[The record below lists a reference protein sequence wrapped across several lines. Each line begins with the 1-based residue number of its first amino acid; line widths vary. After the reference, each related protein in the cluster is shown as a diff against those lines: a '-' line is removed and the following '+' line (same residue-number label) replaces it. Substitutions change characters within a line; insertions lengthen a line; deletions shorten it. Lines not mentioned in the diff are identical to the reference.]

1 MYHKLVI
8 DNFAG
13 GGGGSTGIEAALGR
27 PVDVA
32 INHCRFALGMHRI
45 NHPFTEHLE
54 TDVFDVDPPTVTK
67 GLPIGLVHSS
77 PDCRYFSKAK
87 NGPLD
92 NAKIRG
98 LALVML
104 RWAKA
109 RAEVLTMENVEEMQ
123 EWGPLVEMVKKG
135 KPGLYPDPRY
145 KGRTWAA
152 FLACLSTGIDA
163 EHPDL
168 SEILQVLGS
177 SVTKAELVKGF
188 GYTLEY
194 RCLRGFSYRT
204 PTTRNRLF
212 MVARCDGKPIVW
224 PEATHGDPKKLGP
237 GMTKWR
243 TIAECLDF
251 SLKCPS
257 IFLTRKQA
265 KVLGCKRPLVKN
277 TLRRVAVGMGKYV
290 IHAAEPFIVN
300 LTHQGGDRLEP
311 VSEPVKTITG
321 AHRGEKALVQATTAT
336 FVTEHANGSNQRN
349 MPADE
354 PMRTQCAQVKGGH
367 FAAVSATLVQTGYGE
382 REGQAPRVLDLQ
394 EPLGTIVASGG
405 KHALAT
411 ASMVKLRGRNIGA
424 GADEP
429 MHTASAGGQHHGLI
443 AATLVR
449 QFGESVGSEVD
460 SPCPTVMPGGQGKT
474 ALVAACLAQH
484 NGGFNTMEARAA
496 DEPLSTICS
505 RGAQQQLVAASAV
518 AYYGSETD
526 GQGMN
531 EPARTSTTKPRL
543 GLVESKAVYPLTAEE
558 LAGARRVA
566 KFLRSFGVEFEGEFA
581 TVKGHVIV
589 DIGMRMLTP
598 RELFRAQ
605 GFPDDYVIDRAW
617 VVDKYTGE
625 TREVKLTKEQQIR
638 MCGNSVCPPVMEALI
653 RANVPEMCLPK
664 PPKKWRPSLE
674 LMKRAKL
681 VA

>member
-1 MYHKLVI
+1 MYHKLAI

-13 GGGGSTGIEAALGR
+13 GGGGSTGIELALGR

-32 INHCRFALGMHRI
+32 INHCRLALGMHRI

-54 TDVFDVDPPTVTK
+54 TDVFDVDPVKVTR
-67 GLPIGLVHSS
+67 GRAIGLVHSS
-77 PDCRYFSKAK
+77 PDCRFFSKAK

-92 NAKIRG
+92 NVKIRG

-123 EWGPLVEMVKKG
+123 DWGPLVEMVKNG

-145 KGRTWAA
+145 KGRTWMA
-152 FLACLSTGIDA
+152 FLACLSTGIDP

-168 SEILQVLGS
+168 PEILQVLGGT
-177 SVTKAELVKGF
+177 VTRAELVKGF
-188 GYTLEY
+188 GYALEY
-194 RCLRGFSYRT
+194 RCLRGFSYRA

-224 PEATHGDPKKLGP
+224 PEATHGDPRRLGP

-265 KVLGCKRPLVKN
+265 KALGCKRPLVKN

-300 LTHQGGDRLEP
+300 LTHQGGERVEP

-321 AHRGEKALVQATTAT
+321 AHRGEKALVQATTAP

-382 REGQAPRVLDLQ
+382 REGQAPRALDVQ
-394 EPLGTIVASGG
+394 EPLGTIVAGGG

-429 MHTASAGGQHHGLI
+429 MHTASAGGQHHGL
-443 AATLVR
+443 
-449 QFGESVGSEVD
+449 
-460 SPCPTVMPGGQGKT
+460 
-474 ALVAACLAQH
+474 
-484 NGGFNTMEARAA
+484 
-496 DEPLSTICS
+496 
-505 RGAQQQLVAASAV
+505 
-518 AYYGSETD
+518 
-526 GQGMN
+526 
-531 EPARTSTTKPRL
+531 TSTTKPRL
-543 GLVESKAVYPLTAEE
+543 GLVESKAVYPLTPAE

-566 KFLRSFGVEFEGEFA
+566 RFLRAFGVEFKGEFA
-581 TVKGHVIV
+581 TVRGHVIV

-605 GFPDDYVIDRAW
+605 GFPEDYVIDRAW
-617 VVDKYTGE
+617 VVDKHTGQW
-625 TREVKLTKEQQIR
+625 REVKLTKEQQIR
-638 MCGNSVCPPVMEALI
+638 MCGNSVCPTVMEELI
-653 RANVPEMCLPK
+653 RANVPEMILPHR
-664 PPKKWRPSLE
+664 PEKWRPTLE
-674 LMKRAKL
+674 LMKAAKI
-681 VA
+681 AA

>member
-1 MYHKLVI
+1 MSYFEHKLVV

-32 INHCRFALGMHRI
+32 INHCGYALGMHRI

-54 TDVFDVDPPTVTK
+54 TDVFDVDPVTVTK

-77 PDCRYFSKAK
+77 PDCRFFSKAK

-123 EWGPLVEMVKKG
+123 DWGPLVEMVKKG
-135 KPGLYPDPRY
+135 RPGLYPDPRF
-145 KGRTWAA
+145 KGRTWKA
-152 FLACLSTGIDA
+152 FLACLSTGIDP

-168 SEILQVLGS
+168 PEILQVLGGT
-177 SVTKAELVKGF
+177 VTKAELVKGF

-194 RCLRGFSYRT
+194 RCLRGFSYRA

-224 PEATHGDPKKLGP
+224 PEATHGDPKKMGP

-257 IFLTRKQA
+257 IFLTRKEA
-265 KVLGCKRPLVKN
+265 KALGCKRPLVKN

-300 LTHQGGDRLEP
+300 VTNGKFDAAPSRVRGCDEP
-311 VSEPVKTITG
+311 LPTQTATQKFAT
-321 AHRGEKALVQATTAT
+321 VQATTAP

-382 REGQAPRVLDLQ
+382 REGQAPRALDVQ
-394 EPLGTIVASGG
+394 EPLGTIVAGG
-405 KHALAT
+405 VKHAL
-411 ASMVKLRGRNIGA
+411 
-424 GADEP
+424 
-429 MHTASAGGQHHGLI
+429 I
-443 AATLVR
+443 AASLVR
-449 QFGESVGSEVD
+449 QMGQSVGGEVD
-460 SPCPTVMPGGQGKT
+460 APCPTVMPGGQGKT

-518 AYYGSETD
+518 AYYGSEKD
-526 GQGMN
+526 GQGLN
-531 EPARTSTTKPRL
+531 GPARTGTTKPRL
-543 GLVESKAVYPLTAEE
+543 GLVESKAVFPLTAAE
-558 LAGARRVA
+558 LVGARRVA

-605 GFPDDYVIDRAW
+605 GFPEDYVIDRAW
-617 VVDKYTGE
+617 VVDKHTGE
-625 TREVKLTKEQQIR
+625 WREVRLTKAQQIR
-638 MCGNSVCPPVMEALI
+638 MCGNSVCPTVMEALI
-653 RANVPEMCLPK
+653 KANVPEMIRGGPL
-664 PPKKWRPSLE
+664 KKWRPTLE
-674 LMKRAKL
+674 VMKAAKI
-681 VA
+681 AA